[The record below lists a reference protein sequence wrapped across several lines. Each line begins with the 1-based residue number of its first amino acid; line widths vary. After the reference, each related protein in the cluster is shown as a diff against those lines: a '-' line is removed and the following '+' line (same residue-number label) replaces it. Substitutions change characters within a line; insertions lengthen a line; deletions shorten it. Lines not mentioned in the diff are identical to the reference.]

1 MDIASLVGLV
11 GAIGAILAAMIA
23 GGGVAPFIDT
33 QSIFIVFG
41 GTWRLPTLDELESL
55 VCEKCEKPKINEKY
69 FPGISPEAYW
79 TQTKNRFNSKMYW
92 TVNFMTGY
100 NYSRF
105 FSYQQLP
112 VLLVQDR

>member
-1 MDIASLVGLV
+1 MRSPQWIRNVKNKKFGFWRL
-11 GAIGAILAAMIA
+11 
-23 GGGVAPFIDT
+23 DT
-33 QSIFIVFG
+33 FFSETKYINKIFIKNG
-41 GTWRLPTLDELESL
+41 GWHFSNLKTLDELESL

-79 TQTKNRFNSKMYW
+79 TQTKNRFNSRMYW